1 MKGIIYKYTFP
12 DGKVYIGQTRN
23 PEKRK
28 RDHIDPKIGPVNKGF
43 WEAYQRFGTYEY
55 QVIREIES
63 DNEDELID
71 LLNRYESGY
80 IHQYKAD
87 DPKYGY
93 NLISYATVGTKTA
106 KILRQI
112 HKSIQNDFF
121 NNEMQILE
129 SAAEKIWRTKEPL
142 TDEEKF
148 LVTEEYP
155 DSIWMKNL
163 KDFDFNN
170 LIKNTITEQTDFYLE
185 EHFDFL
191 RNEIWNCS
199 QYVATFFIQE
209 NGKQIIE
216 EEQLAHTIVQID
228 KDGNAIKEYS
238 SILEICQAFN
248 VPRGD
253 NIRNVLNGKQKTAY
267 GFLWKYKK
275 DLVSKETIFES
286 EGGEQQCDSEVDAD
300 NNR

>member
-43 WEAYQRFGTYEY
+43 WEAYQRFGTYDY

-80 IHQYKAD
+80 IHQYKANN
-87 DPKYGY
+87 PNYGY
-93 NLISYATVGTKTA
+93 NLVSYATVGTETK
-106 KILRQI
+106 KILRRI

-121 NNEMQILE
+121 NNENQILE
-129 SAAEKIWRTKEPL
+129 SAIEKIWRSKEPL
-142 TDEEKF
+142 TDEERL

-155 DSIWMKNL
+155 DNIWMDYL
-163 KDFDFNN
+163 KDFDFSNPIN
-170 LIKNTITEQTDFYLE
+170 NTITEQTDFYLE
-185 EHFDFL
+185 EHFGFL
-191 RNEIWNCS
+191 RNEIWKCS
-199 QYVATFFIQE
+199 QSVAELFLLE

-216 EEQLAHTIVQID
+216 EIRLARTIVQLD
-228 KDGNAIKEYS
+228 KDGNVIKEYS
-238 SILEICQAFN
+238 SMLELCQAFN

-253 NIRNVLNGKQKTAY
+253 NVRNVLNGKQKTAY
-267 GFLWKYKK
+267 GFFWKYKK
-275 DLVSKETIFES
+275 DLFSKGTLFES
-286 EGGEQQCDSEVDAD
+286 EGGERQSVSEVDAD

>member
-43 WEAYQRFGTYEY
+43 WETYQRYGTYEY

-87 DPKYGY
+87 DPKYDY
-93 NLISYATVGTKTA
+93 NLVSYGTVGTETI
-106 KILRQI
+106 KILRRI

-121 NNEMQILE
+121 NNEKQILE
-129 SAAEKIWRTKEPL
+129 SAFEKIWRTKKPL
-142 TDEEKF
+142 TDEERF

-155 DSIWMKNL
+155 DSIWMDYL

-170 LIKNTITEQTDFYLE
+170 PINNTITEQTAFYLD
-185 EHFDFL
+185 EHYGFL
-191 RNEIWNCS
+191 KNKILECS
-199 QYVATFFIQE
+199 QYVATLFIRE
-209 NGKQIIE
+209 KGEQIIE
-216 EEQLAHTIVQID
+216 EERLARTIVQID
-228 KDGNAIKEYS
+228 KNGNVIKEYS
-238 SILEICQAFN
+238 SILEVCQAFN
-248 VPRGD
+248 VSRGD
-253 NIRNVLNGKQKTAY
+253 NVRNVLNGKQKTAY

-275 DLVSKETIFES
+275 DLFSKGTLSES
-286 EGGEQQCDSEVDAD
+286 EGEERQSASELDAD